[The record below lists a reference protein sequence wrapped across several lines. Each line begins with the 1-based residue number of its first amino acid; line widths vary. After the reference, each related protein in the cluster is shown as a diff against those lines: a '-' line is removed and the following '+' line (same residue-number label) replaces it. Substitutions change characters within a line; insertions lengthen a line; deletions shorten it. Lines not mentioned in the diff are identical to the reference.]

1 MVGLHSNYQK
11 QANMVG
17 PHGTPLHNS
26 KLRDI
31 LTQNKIECHCK
42 FNYELQQVH
51 WLHAVPI
58 SSLLDIF
65 DFQVFKYIDASF

>member
-42 FNYELQQVH
+42 FNYELQQVR
-51 WLHAVPI
+51 
-58 SSLLDIF
+58 
-65 DFQVFKYIDASF
+65 